1 MVYKLIQFILRIY
14 LPVVFK
20 RLEFRGLEN
29 VPQDKPVIF
38 AVNHQNAFLDGIL
51 VALKLRRPVF
61 FLTRSDVFKGR
72 WVVKIFKILNLV
84 PIFRRQD
91 GAGDI
96 TTKNRETFKY
106 CIKELEKKKPILIF
120 PEGESEPIHHLF
132 DLKKG
137 VARLAFE
144 AEAKNNFKL
153 GLHVVPVVINYEN
166 HFVPGKKVFVNYS
179 NYETRYS
186 LFTFIRMIIISEFM
200 KEYGFE
206 KVFSNDSDNLLL
218 KNINE
223 YTFKKDSALCIPTV
237 WEPFYFATSVHS
249 ALISK
254 SFCEE
259 YERMY
264 VDVFVNKS
272 RLPLFEQKIEYH
284 NSNPGSF
291 CDMTFYHF
299 LNDLN
304 LVEAENL
311 LKPKLINGEEYT
323 FVNNYANGEGPESK
337 NQYKVNR
344 KGIKIYTNKKLQTNK
359 IYDTINKNYLGIFN
373 MHYQGKHKKYLNKS
387 LLKKLV
393 F

>member
-1 MVYKLIQFILRIY
+1 MIPTVIIHEEYQEYLETNIQISGKNNEIFLI
-14 LPVVFK
+14 
-20 RLEFRGLEN
+20 GN
-29 VPQDKPVIF
+29 
-38 AVNHQNAFLDGIL
+38 
-51 VALKLRRPVF
+51 
-61 FLTRSDVFKGR
+61 SS
-72 WVVKIFKILNLV
+72 VKV
-84 PIFRRQD
+84 
-91 GAGDI
+91 
-96 TTKNRETFKY
+96 
-106 CIKELEKKKPILIF
+106 LEKYPNITYVDISKYINSKKLQ
-120 PEGESEPIHHLF
+120 
-132 DLKKG
+132 D
-137 VARLAFE
+137 
-144 AEAKNNFKL
+144 
-153 GLHVVPVVINYEN
+153 Y
-166 HFVPGKKVFVNYS
+166 KKVFVNYS
-179 NYETRYS
+179 NYEIKYS
-186 LFTFIRMIIISEFM
+186 FFTFIRMIIISEFM
-200 KEYGFE
+200 KDYGFE

-223 YTFKKDSALCIPTV
+223 YNFKKDSALCIPTV

-254 SFCEE
+254 SFCAE

-311 LKPKLINGEEYT
+311 LKPKLINGEQHT

-344 KGIKIYTNKKLQTNK
+344 KGIKIYTNMKLQTNK

-373 MHYQGKHKKYLNKS
+373 MHYQGNHKKYLNKS